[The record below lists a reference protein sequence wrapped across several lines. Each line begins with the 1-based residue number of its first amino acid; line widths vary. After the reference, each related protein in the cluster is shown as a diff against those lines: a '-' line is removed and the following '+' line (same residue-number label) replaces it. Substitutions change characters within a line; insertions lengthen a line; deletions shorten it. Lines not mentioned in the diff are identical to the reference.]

1 MSRVTTQI
9 EEAKRLHQEAIERM
23 DEQDVKIQALPE
35 DLPKEEREFH
45 AGLFEKYAED
55 AQRRAETLERL
66 VAIQNA
72 RGLAPADTNDSNAAD
87 IPSSGHRT
95 VGQVVSEPRTYRAAG
110 QGGNQSFFRD
120 LVDTYVNQGAE
131 SRERLTRHMREMV
144 VEGEVRDISTS
155 STAGGGFVPPV
166 YMGEYYAAYARES
179 RPFADIVPTSPLV
192 ASGMTLT
199 IPRITT
205 GPTVTHIITENST
218 APAETN
224 LVDSNLSVPVVT
236 IAGMQDVSQALFER
250 SDPSID
256 QIVFNDLRADYDR
269 YLDTQMLSGTGANGQ
284 HLGIRAVSSP
294 NTVTYTQATPTA
306 ALTTPK
312 LYDAIQQIAS
322 NRHAP
327 AEAIIMHPRR
337 SAWLASN
344 LSSTFPLFQ
353 VGGLNQAAGQQDIGS
368 LVTISGLRVVSD
380 SNVGILYGASTTE
393 DEIYVVRASDMHLW
407 EGPLS
412 ARVMPEVGSGTLT
425 VRLILHGF
433 SAFASARYAKSIT
446 IVSGTG
452 LISPSF

>member
-1 MSRVTTQI
+1 MKITTQI

-23 DEQDVKIQALPE
+23 DEQDIKIQALP
-35 DLPKEEREFH
+35 DDATSEERALH
-45 AGLFEKYAED
+45 KSLFDKYQLESV
-55 AQRRAETLERL
+55 RGAETLERL
-66 VAIQNA
+66 VAIQQA
-72 RGLAPADTNDSNAAD
+72 KEIVPAAPEVVQAEERQR
-87 IPSSGHRT
+87 IT
-95 VGQVVSEPRTYRAAG
+95 VGEEPKTYR
-110 QGGNQSFFRD
+110 QTDPNRSFFRD
-120 LVDTYVNQGAE
+120 LVAAYVNQDTE
-131 SRERLTRHMREMV
+131 SRERLERNNREMAF
-144 VEGEVRDISTS
+144 EQRDITTS
-155 STAGGGFVPPV
+155 ATAGGGFVPPS
-166 YMGEYYAAYARES
+166 YLQSYYAEYARES
-179 RPFADIVPTSPLV
+179 RPFADTVPSSPLNSV
-192 ASGMTLT
+192 GMTIT

-205 GPTVTHIITENST
+205 GTTVTHIITQNST

-224 LVDSNLSVPVVT
+224 IVDSNLDVPVVT
-236 IAGMQDVSQALFER
+236 LAGMQDVSQALFER

-284 HLGIRAVSSP
+284 HLGIRAVTSP

-312 LYDAIQQIAS
+312 VYDAIQQIAT

-327 AEAIIMHPRR
+327 AEVIVMHPRR

-353 VGGLNQAAGQQDIGS
+353 VGGLNQAAGTQDIGS
-368 LVTISGLRVVSD
+368 LISVSGLKVVSD

-393 DEIYVVRASDMHLW
+393 DEIYVVRTSDMHLW
-407 EGPLS
+407 EGPLQ

-433 SAFASARYAKSIT
+433 SAFASARFAKSIT
-446 IVSGTG
+446 VVSGTG
-452 LISPSF
+452 LIAPTF